1 MVAPRGAGL
10 YRAGILLNLKPPPGW
25 EDMAWGGGFGGGCS
39 AQANLYVT
47 QFMYLQNIRC
57 HYRDLDVYIGST
69 VYSLRVPIHNPT
81 YPK

>member
-1 MVAPRGAGL
+1 
-10 YRAGILLNLKPPPGW
+10 
-25 EDMAWGGGFGGGCS
+25 MAWGGGFGGGCS